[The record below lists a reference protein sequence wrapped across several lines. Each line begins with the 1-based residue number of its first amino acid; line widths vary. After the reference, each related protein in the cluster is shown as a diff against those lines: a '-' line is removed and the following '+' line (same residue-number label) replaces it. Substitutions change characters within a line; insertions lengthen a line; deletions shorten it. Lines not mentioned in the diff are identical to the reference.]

1 MRHDNRTPGQ
11 IAYEED
17 CRRRPRYDHG
27 PVRRTWRQL
36 DLTERG
42 TWERNPTPRDYA
54 PCDTAA
60 RVDAKPAIV

>member
-1 MRHDNRTPGQ
+1 MTHDARTPGQ

-27 PVRRTWRQL
+27 PMRRTWRQL
-36 DLTERG
+36 DLIERG

-54 PCDTAA
+54 PCDTA
-60 RVDAKPAIV
+60 RPIDAPAHIV